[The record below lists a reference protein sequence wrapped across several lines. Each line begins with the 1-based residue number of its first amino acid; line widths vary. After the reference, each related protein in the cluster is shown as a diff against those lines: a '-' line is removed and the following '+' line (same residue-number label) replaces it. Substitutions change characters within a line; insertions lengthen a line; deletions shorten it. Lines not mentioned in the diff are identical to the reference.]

1 MRRRDWLSTAAI
13 VVLISVLVGY
23 LANERLAG
31 LSIDY
36 LFWLRARFFAPAYAP
51 AQSPT
56 IVVALDEETYRRPPF
71 TVVPKAMWT
80 PQIAAV
86 LDALIEGGAKVIGFD
101 VIFPTAIEP
110 LIHGFDRDF
119 LRSLHRAAGENKVVL
134 SKVQHQERP
143 IPSATSETSSPPTF
157 IGTSTKSYAGY
168 P

>member
-36 LFWLRARFFAPAYAP
+36 LFWLRARFFAPAYTP

-86 LDALIEGGAKVIGFD
+86 LDALIEGQGAVGHLDEEQD
-101 VIFPTAIEP
+101 VNRF
-110 LIHGFDRDF
+110 
-119 LRSLHRAAGENKVVL
+119 RSLAAVEIRAAL
-134 SKVQHQERP
+134 QQHQVRLRL
-143 IPSATSETSSPPTF
+143 
-157 IGTSTKSYAGY
+157 
-168 P
+168 